1 MNPSK
6 ATKYHPLIPLPKMT
20 ARITNLI
27 LLLGLLA
34 FLGFVAGCASVES
47 DNASVR
53 PWNTPQGWEN
63 GMGGMDTQR
72 RR

>member
-1 MNPSK
+1 M
-6 ATKYHPLIPLPKMT
+6 TKRVAHLL
-20 ARITNLI
+20 

-34 FLGFVAGCASVES
+34 TLGFISGCASVES

-63 GMGGMDTQR
+63 GMGGMDTQHR
-72 RR
+72 

>member
-6 ATKYHPLIPLPKMT
+6 ATKFPPLILLPDMT
-20 ARITNLI
+20 KRVAHLL

-34 FLGFVAGCASVES
+34 TLGFISGCASVES

-63 GMGGMDTQR
+63 GMGGMDTQHR
-72 RR
+72 